1 MEEARE
7 EAEGAMGSEP
17 DDDARSFGSEPDFA
31 AMSSLRIASE
41 TDAGP
46 SPTGHVFDELLEDP
60 PRPFDH
66 DLREAEATSLQA
78 LLDGFD
84 TLLRREDD
92 DEDDDD
98 EGEGRAAET
107 TGVRDASRPRRVR
120 SDRQNEMVPVPE
132 LARRWRRITRRDA
145 LNDAGSTRGATS
157 GQVAGCRVGARA
169 AGNGRGIDVGP
180 QALGPH
186 RRDFIVVAVDR
197 RDGRSRGGMVVRR
210 DGRAGVLHGDWT
222 RA

>member
-1 MEEARE
+1 
-7 EAEGAMGSEP
+7 MGSEP

-84 TLLRREDD
+84 TLLRRED
-92 DEDDDD
+92 EDDNDD

-120 SDRQNEMVPVPE
+120 SDRQNEMIPVPE

-157 GQVAGCRVGARA
+157 GQVSGVVWVPAPPVTDA
-169 AGNGRGIDVGP
+169 ASTSGLSLI
-180 QALGPH
+180 H
-186 RRDFIVVAVDR
+186 I
-197 RDGRSRGGMVVRR
+197 
-210 DGRAGVLHGDWT
+210 
-222 RA
+222 